1 MLEGLN
7 AALPDPE
14 ASAGL
19 PAQARIEQWL
29 MRMISDGVVLP
40 GDKLPKEQDLAEGL
54 GVSRMTL
61 RQALGTLELRGVV
74 ERIPGRQGWR
84 PGRRRWRGPPD
95 RPRVT

>member
-1 MLEGLN
+1 MLEGLIGT
-7 AALPDPE
+7 LPSPE

-19 PAQARIEQWL
+19 PAHVRIEQWL
-29 MRMISDGVVLP
+29 MRLISEGIVLP

-74 ERIPGRQGWR
+74 ERIPGR
-84 PGRRRWRGPPD
+84 
-95 RPRVT
+95 